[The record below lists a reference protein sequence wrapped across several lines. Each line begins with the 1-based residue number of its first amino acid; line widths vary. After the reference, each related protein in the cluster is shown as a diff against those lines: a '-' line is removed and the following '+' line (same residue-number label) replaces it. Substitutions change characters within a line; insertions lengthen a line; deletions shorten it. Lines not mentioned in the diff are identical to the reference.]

1 MCCFLNPKLWKKG
14 DAEGPE
20 AALAWLQSR
29 PGWTPRHRWL
39 IRLLMARVAEQY
51 GRNDMALHLLGEL
64 TTSAPQLTLE
74 EWEPALLF
82 EVQARRLKLLRLK
95 AGRSESDKARL
106 MSEIDTLLAGLIAID
121 PARAMVLC
129 G

>member
-1 MCCFLNPKLWKKG
+1 M
-14 DAEGPE
+14 
-20 AALAWLQSR
+20 
-29 PGWTPRHRWL
+29 
-39 IRLLMARVAEQY
+39 
-51 GRNDMALHLLGEL
+51 
-64 TTSAPQLTLE
+64 
-74 EWEPALLF
+74 F

-129 G
+129 Q

>member
-1 MCCFLNPKLWKKG
+1 
-14 DAEGPE
+14 
-20 AALAWLQSR
+20 
-29 PGWTPRHRWL
+29 
-39 IRLLMARVAEQY
+39 MARVAEQY
-51 GRNDMALHLLGEL
+51 GQNEMALHLLGEL
-64 TTSAPQLTLE
+64 TISAPQLTLGD
-74 EWEPALLF
+74 WEPALLF

-106 MSEIDTLLAGLIAID
+106 MPEMDTLLAGLIVID